1 LTQRSRFIAVALGL
15 LLLGVLVS
23 ACGGTPVA
31 QTWPGLTV
39 DGDTVYAIS
48 GAPQQVY
55 MIDAE
60 TGTQKGTFLPQ
71 GENKGVLYWSPVTVV
86 GDVAF
91 VGFSDTGAGIAG
103 LYAFDPATGQELWH
117 VPVESYIQATPA
129 YADGIVYVGDT
140 GGYVFAIDVE
150 SRTIKPGW
158 PFQAKDAVWA
168 EALVAEG
175 RVYVASMDHHLYCLD
190 PESGEL
196 IWDQELG
203 GAMAAQPI
211 LEDGILYIGAF
222 DGKVYAIDAGSGE
235 PVDGFDFKAGNWI
248 WSEALMSGGQLY
260 VTALDGFLYALDP
273 ATGEML
279 SPYPYNSGGLSG
291 GRDAIRAAPVGVQE
305 AIVIATQ
312 SGRVAAVNTATPRWS
327 WPGGAP
333 EAEIY
338 TTPVVSGDRVLV
350 ILQNGQVQALDAT
363 SGAVGWSFLPASSQ

>member
-1 LTQRSRFIAVALGL
+1 
-15 LLLGVLVS
+15 LGVLLS
-23 ACGGTPVA
+23 ACGAAPVA

-60 TGTQKGTFLPQ
+60 TGTQKGSFLPQ
-71 GENKGVLYWSPVTVV
+71 GEPEGVLYWSPVTV
-86 GDVAF
+86 GEGVAF

-103 LYAFDPATGQELWH
+103 LYAFDPGTGQELWH
-117 VPVESYIQATPA
+117 VPVDSYIQAAPA
-129 YADGIVYVGDT
+129 YVDGTIYVGDT
-140 GGYVFAIDVE
+140 AGYVFAVDVE
-150 SRTIKPGW
+150 ERTIKPGW

-168 EALVAEG
+168 EALVVDG
-175 RVYVASMDHHLYCLD
+175 RVYIASMDHHLYCLD
-190 PESGEL
+190 AESGEL

-203 GAMAAQPI
+203 GAMAAKPI
-211 LEDGILYIGAF
+211 IEDGVLYIGAF
-222 DGKVYAIDAGSGE
+222 DGRLYALDSSTGE
-235 PVDGFDFKAGNWI
+235 PEQGFEFRAGNWI

-273 ATGEML
+273 ATGEKL
-279 SPYPYNSGGLSG
+279 SPYPYDSGGLSG
-291 GRDAIRAAPVGVQE
+291 GRDAIRAAPVEVGD
-305 AIVIATQ
+305 ATVIATQ
-312 SGRVAAVNTATPRWS
+312 SGRVAALNTASPRWS

-350 ILQNGQVQALDAT
+350 ILQNGQVQALDAA